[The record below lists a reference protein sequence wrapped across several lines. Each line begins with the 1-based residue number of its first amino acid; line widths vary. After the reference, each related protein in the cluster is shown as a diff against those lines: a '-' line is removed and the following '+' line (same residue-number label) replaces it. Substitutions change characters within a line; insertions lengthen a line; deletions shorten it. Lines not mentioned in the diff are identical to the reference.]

1 MTIERYSALA
11 AIIFVWVI
19 VAAGMSHTHLGV
31 LDTRPISY
39 LGTSDYAPYFRTG
52 LLVGLVA
59 MGTFYIYLART
70 FKPTPSFRNLYFTG
84 LAMQLIVA
92 FAPYQVN
99 GNPQWLHW
107 TAAIILAFAL
117 VFAPWVFAGS
127 RNISRTTGHISR
139 AVTLGYLAALVIETF
154 LLATFGY
161 YAPSELFNL
170 VIFHAWIIYL
180 TFAKPEHNDI
190 A

>member
-1 MTIERYSALA
+1 
-11 AIIFVWVI
+11 
-19 VAAGMSHTHLGV
+19 MSRTHLRV

-39 LGTSDYAPYFRTG
+39 LGTSDYAAYFRTG
-52 LLVGLVA
+52 LLVGLIA
-59 MGTFYIYLART
+59 MGAFYAYLKRT
-70 FKPTPSFRNLYFTG
+70 FRPTRSFRNLYFTG

-92 FAPYQVN
+92 FAPYRVN

-127 RNISRTTGHISR
+127 HNISRTTRRVSR
-139 AVTLGYLAALVIETF
+139 AVTLAYLAVLIIETV
-154 LLATFGY
+154 LLAIFGY
-161 YAPSELFNL
+161 YALSELFNL

-180 TFAKPEHNDI
+180 TFADNKTRRPHQRAILLKNTQI
-190 A
+190 